1 MATIEPSES
10 RSDMA
15 NGGAD
20 GSLMTGVQRVFEAGE
35 RLLFDQAQLV
45 RLESREKLSAVAARF
60 GLAAAGFVF
69 LLTAW
74 LGLLAAG
81 IVALDG
87 VPLAWRIGG
96 AAGAQLLIGIALLAV
111 ARRSPPGGNDAA

>member
-1 MATIEPSES
+1 MTEPRESES
-10 RSDMA
+10 DLVSGGA
-15 NGGAD
+15 NG
-20 GSLMTGVQRVFEAGE
+20 SFLTGVYRVFEAGE
-35 RLLFDQAQLV
+35 RLLFDQAELV
-45 RLESREKLSAVAARF
+45 RLESREKLSAAAARF

-87 VPLAWRIGG
+87 VPLAWRLGG
-96 AAGAQLLIGIALLAV
+96 AAVAQLLIGIALLVA
-111 ARRSPPGGNDAA
+111 ARRSQGGENDAT

>member
-1 MATIEPSES
+1 
-10 RSDMA
+10 MA
-15 NGGAD
+15 NRGAD
-20 GSLMTGVQRVFEAGE
+20 GSFLTGVYRVFEAGE
-35 RLLFDQAQLV
+35 RLLFDQAELV
-45 RLESREKLSAVAARF
+45 RLESREKLSAVAARV

-74 LGLLAAG
+74 LGVLAAG

-96 AAGAQLLIGIALLAV
+96 AAVAQLLIGIALLVA
-111 ARRSPPGGNDAA
+111 ARRSPGGANDAP

>member
-1 MATIEPSES
+1 
-10 RSDMA
+10 MA
-15 NGGAD
+15 NGGAN
-20 GSLMTGVQRVFEAGE
+20 GSFLTGVYRVFEAGE
-35 RLLFDQAQLV
+35 RLLFDQAELV
-45 RLESREKLSAVAARF
+45 RLESREKLSAVAARL

-74 LGLLAAG
+74 LGVLAAG

-96 AAGAQLLIGIALLAV
+96 AAVAQLLIGIALLVA
-111 ARRSPPGGNDAA
+111 ARRALGGDNDAT